1 MKKALCDLQF
11 IVVDL
16 DRCILKYDKTI
27 MPKKDLIRRRLLKHL
42 RNDLFETITVYK
54 LELKNF

>member
-11 IVVDL
+11 IIVDL

-27 MPKKDLIRRRLLKHL
+27 MPKKDLIRVRVLKHL

-54 LELKNF
+54 PELNNF

>member
-11 IVVDL
+11 IIVDL

-27 MPKKDLIRRRLLKHL
+27 MPKKDLIRLRLLNHL
-42 RNDLFETITVYK
+42 RDDLSETLRVYRI
-54 LELKNF
+54 ELKNF